1 MIVGTLVRFSK
12 RTGLTPID
20 DETIMTTAATG
31 EIVRAKLA
39 IICIGSAI
47 KIPSMPAFLGNIGNQ
62 LDHSIEHG

>member
-31 EIVRAKLA
+31 EIVRAKL
-39 IICIGSAI
+39 
-47 KIPSMPAFLGNIGNQ
+47 
-62 LDHSIEHG
+62 EHG

>member
-47 KIPSMPAFLGNIGNQ
+47 KIPSIPAFWAILGIS
-62 LDHSIEHG
+62 SITA